1 MISTKN
7 TEARDKL
14 FEPLTLGAV
23 QLKHRIVMA
32 PLTRMRAS
40 RPGNVPNALNALY
53 YTQRATEGG
62 LIIAEASQVAPEG
75 QGMPATPGI
84 HTDEQ
89 RDGWKL
95 VTDGVHAKGGR
106 IFLQLW
112 HVGRISHSSHQPGG
126 LAPVAPSA
134 IAAEGNALT
143 TDFTPAPF
151 EVPRALSL
159 DEIEQIK
166 QAYVDAGRRAM
177 EAGFDGVEIHSAN
190 GYLLEQFMIS
200 RSNVRTDRYG
210 GSLANRMR
218 LPLEVAEL

>member
-84 HTDEQ
+84 HTD
-89 RDGWKL
+89 
-95 VTDGVHAKGGR
+95 
-106 IFLQLW
+106 
-112 HVGRISHSSHQPGG
+112 
-126 LAPVAPSA
+126 
-134 IAAEGNALT
+134 T
-143 TDFTPAPF
+143 T
-151 EVPRALSL
+151 
-159 DEIEQIK
+159 
-166 QAYVDAGRRAM
+166 RRM
-177 EAGFDGVEIHSAN
+177 EAGNGWCACQRWPYFFTAMACGTNFSLVSSA
-190 GYLLEQFMIS
+190 GWFGTS
-200 RSNVRTDRYG
+200 
-210 GSLANRMR
+210 GSLGHRGR
-218 LPLEVAEL
+218 R